1 MKKLFVDTNIVIDLL
16 SKRID
21 YYESSQDLFTCAIDN
36 NIKLIVSTLTF
47 ANTHYI
53 LKDQLKLNR
62 VRSSLRKFKTLVE
75 VASFDDKIL
84 ELALEE
90 EFKDFEDGIQYYIA
104 IETNCQAIITRNKK
118 DFKRSIIPVLNAA
131 EFVELNKYRVGK
143 GDSHS

>member
-16 SKRID
+16 SGRKEF
-21 YYESSQDLFTCAIDN
+21 YEASQDLFTYAIDN
-36 NIKLIVSTLTF
+36 QIVLIVSSLTF

-53 LKDQLKLNR
+53 LKDQLKISK

-75 VASFDDKIL
+75 VAPFDDKIL

-104 IETNCQAIITRNKK
+104 IENSCEAIITRNKK
-118 DFKRSIIPVLNAA
+118 DFKNSSIPIFNAS
-131 EFVELNKYRVGK
+131 EFMKIK
-143 GDSHS
+143 K

>member
-16 SKRID
+16 CQRIE
-21 YYESSQDLFTCAIDN
+21 YYEASQDLFTYAIDKQ
-36 NIKLIVSTLTF
+36 IKLIVSTLTF

-53 LKDQLKLNR
+53 LKDQLKISK

-75 VASFDDKIL
+75 VAPFDDKIL

-104 IETNCQAIITRNKK
+104 IENSCDAIITRNKK
-118 DFKRSIIPVLNAA
+118 DFKKSSIPIFSAS
-131 EFVELNKYRVGK
+131 EFMKIQK
-143 GDSHS
+143 

>member
-1 MKKLFVDTNIVIDLL
+1 MKKLFVDTNIIIDLL

-21 YYESSQDLFTCAIDN
+21 YYEASQDLFTCAIDN
-36 NIKLIVSTLTF
+36 KLKLIVSTLTF

-53 LKDQLKLNR
+53 LKDQLKLNK

-131 EFVELNKYRVGK
+131 EFVELNK
-143 GDSHS
+143 

>member
-21 YYESSQDLFTCAIDN
+21 YYEASQDLFTCAIDN
-36 NIKLIVSTLTF
+36 NIKLIVSTLTL

-62 VRSSLRKFKTLVE
+62 VRSSIRKFKTLVE

-84 ELALEE
+84 ELAVEE

-131 EFVELNKYRVGK
+131 EFVALNK
-143 GDSHS
+143 

>member
-21 YYESSQDLFTCAIDN
+21 YYEASQDLFTCAIDS

-47 ANTHYI
+47 ATTHYI
-53 LKDQLKLNR
+53 LKDQIKLNK

-118 DFKRSIIPVLNAA
+118 DFKKSIIPVLNAA
-131 EFVELNKYRVGK
+131 EFVELIK
-143 GDSHS
+143 